1 MKKLKAIGQTGK
13 SARTL
18 KGTTKNPLAIETL
31 AGDGLI
37 PHKKCWGSHLHVMR
51 YADFKKCKICCP
63 RTTMLSWDKRRGM
76 VLSRK
81 FYNTYFGRRNEVI
94 RDYAATLKPNI
105 SLAMG
110 NTTSDASCG

>member
-1 MKKLKAIGQTGK
+1 
-13 SARTL
+13 
-18 KGTTKNPLAIETL
+18 
-31 AGDGLI
+31 
-37 PHKKCWGSHLHVMR
+37 
-51 YADFKKCKICCP
+51 
-63 RTTMLSWDKRRGM
+63 M

-105 SLAMG
+105 SLAVG